1 MLLTTNLAPD
11 DGSYYRRQNGRRND
25 TEEVSTTMTNFK
37 QRLLTAVAGL
47 ALVGGGLGCST
58 NAGTGALI
66 GAGAGAGLGAI
77 IGNNSHH
84 RTGSGAAIGAGVG
97 AIGGALIGNEID
109 KDQRRDRYHDRYD
122 RDRYYDDRPDYYGR
136 GTDGYWERR
145 YYEDSDGRYYD
156 SYRESRRY

>member
-1 MLLTTNLAPD
+1 MINI
-11 DGSYYRRQNGRRND
+11 
-25 TEEVSTTMTNFK
+25 K

-47 ALVGGGLGCST
+47 ALVGGAVGCST

-109 KDQRRDRYHDRYD
+109 KDQHRHDRYD
-122 RDRYYDDRPDYYGR
+122 DRYYDDRRDYYGR
-136 GTDGYWERR
+136 APAPDGYWERR
-145 YYEDSDGRYYD
+145 SYQDSDGRYYD
-156 SYRESRRY
+156 SYRESRGY

>member
-1 MLLTTNLAPD
+1 MSNI
-11 DGSYYRRQNGRRND
+11 
-25 TEEVSTTMTNFK
+25 K
-37 QRLLTAVAGL
+37 QRILTAVAGI
-47 ALVGGGLGCST
+47 ALVGGTVGCAS

-109 KDQRRDRYHDRYD
+109 KDQRHRDRYDDPYYRDRYD
-122 RDRYYDDRPDYYGR
+122 EGRPDYYGR
-136 GTDGYWERR
+136 GDGYWEHRS
-145 YYEDSDGRYYD
+145 YQNSDGRYYD
-156 SYRESRRY
+156 DYRESHRY

>member
-1 MLLTTNLAPD
+1 MINI
-11 DGSYYRRQNGRRND
+11 
-25 TEEVSTTMTNFK
+25 K
-37 QRLLTAVAGL
+37 QRILTAVAGI
-47 ALVGGGLGCST
+47 ALVGGAVGCST

-109 KDQRRDRYHDRYD
+109 KDQRHHDH
-122 RDRYYDDRPDYYGR
+122 YYDDRYYGR
-136 GTDGYWERR
+136 APAPDGYWEHRS
-145 YYEDSDGRYYD
+145 YQDSDGRYYD
-156 SYRESRRY
+156 SYRESRGY